1 MISRDDSIQR
11 RALRAIALVG
21 LMSALAPLRADAA
34 VLKADFNGDG
44 REDLVVGSPHER
56 VGTIP
61 DAGAVSVFY
70 GKIGGPSADPDLQW
84 HQDTPGVGGAPGIA
98 GAAEGGD
105 LFGYAVAVGDF
116 DRDGHDDLAIGVP
129 GEDTT
134 RYGNVGVVNV
144 VYGSAFGLQLR
155 RNHMLTLGVHES
167 AGAGFGAAL
176 ATGDF
181 NGDGYDDLAVGADR
195 YDMDTDAPAAGAVKI
210 FLGTPQGLRR
220 EGFFTGGLINRAE
233 NGDNFGR
240 TLVSADFDRD
250 GFDDLAV
257 GIPDK
262 NLRSM
267 FGAGAVEVLYGG
279 TQAVGGS
286 APARSHLLFDE
297 GSGTRPDQG
306 DVFGGALTTGDFN
319 CDAYPDLAIGHPGQK
334 VGSAESAGAVTIVY
348 GGRFGA
354 TGGIRDFWPASRL
367 PGKPERID
375 YLGASLAG
383 GDFNGDGCADL
394 AIGVA
399 HEDQERRLRPDLA
412 DVGHVLVL
420 DGSPSGLRVTPR
432 TEWYQG
438 KAGVAGSRA
447 EGDKFGWALSVGDFN
462 RDDIPDLAIGVP
474 GEKVGGSGSAGIV
487 QILYGTP
494 VGLNTNKTLGKQKLG
509 EATKGGRPSLVEK
522 NDRFGWALP

>member
-1 MISRDDSIQR
+1 MIDENQR
-11 RALRAIALVG
+11 TTARSLRAALFLG
-21 LMSALAPLRADAA
+21 ACMALAPAAASAA

-44 REDLVVGSPHER
+44 REDLAVGSPYED

-70 GKIGGPSADPDLQW
+70 GKVGGPSAEPDLHW
-84 HQDTPGVGGAPGIA
+84 HQDTPGIGGAPGVV
-98 GAAEGGD
+98 GEAEPYD
-105 LFGYAVAVGDF
+105 RFGYAVAAGDF
-116 DRDGHDDLAIGVP
+116 DGDGYDDLAVGVP
-129 GEDTT
+129 DEDFG
-134 RYGNVGVVNV
+134 RHQDVGVVNV
-144 VYGSAFGLQLR
+144 FYGSAFGLQLR
-155 RNHMLTLGVHES
+155 RNHLITLGVDSDHR
-167 AGAGFGAAL
+167 AGFGAAL

-181 NGDGYDDLAVGADR
+181 NGDGFEDLAVGADR
-195 YDMDTDAPAAGAVKI
+195 YDADTDAPAAGAVKI
-210 FLGTPQGLRR
+210 FLGTPQGLQR
-220 EGFFTGGLINRAE
+220 EGFFTLGHLNKGE

-240 TLVSADFDRD
+240 ALVSADFDRD

-262 NLRSM
+262 NLRSI

-279 TQAVGGS
+279 TQALGGS
-286 APARSHLLFDE
+286 APARSHLLRDE
-297 GSGTRPDQG
+297 GSGTQPDQG

-319 CDAYPDLAIGHPGQK
+319 CDAYPDLAIGHPGQR
-334 VGSAESAGAVTIVY
+334 VGSAEYAGAVTIVY

-354 TGGIRDFWPASRL
+354 SGGIRDFWPASRL
-367 PGKPERID
+367 PGKPERVD

-399 HEDQERRLRPDLA
+399 HEDRERSLRPDLS

-432 TEWYQG
+432 TEWFQG

-447 EGDKFGWALSVGDFN
+447 KGDQFGWALSVGDFN

-474 GEKVGGSGSAGIV
+474 GEKFGGSASAGIV

-494 VGLNTNKTLGKQKLG
+494 VGLNTNAKLGRQKIG
-509 EATKGGRPSLVEK
+509 EATQAGRPSRAEK
-522 NDRFGWALP
+522 GDRFGAALP